1 MSANPADP
9 LVQAGPGATHSF
21 NENAEVIA
29 ILGHSKSLPTIT
41 SPTVVST
48 VHKLILTLYLIETS
62 LTEKTKISSCKSCLI
77 RVYFVYLWKYDQI

>member
-41 SPTVVST
+41 SPTVVSMVLKHT
-48 VHKLILTLYLIETS
+48 VESHK
-62 LTEKTKISSCKSCLI
+62 
-77 RVYFVYLWKYDQI
+77 F

>member
-41 SPTVVST
+41 SPTMVCM
-48 VHKLILTLYLIETS
+48 VHKDI
-62 LTEKTKISSCKSCLI
+62 
-77 RVYFVYLWKYDQI
+77 

>member
-41 SPTVVST
+41 SPTVVSMVLKHT
-48 VHKLILTLYLIETS
+48 VESKVLGTRGLIL
-62 LTEKTKISSCKSCLI
+62 
-77 RVYFVYLWKYDQI
+77 KY